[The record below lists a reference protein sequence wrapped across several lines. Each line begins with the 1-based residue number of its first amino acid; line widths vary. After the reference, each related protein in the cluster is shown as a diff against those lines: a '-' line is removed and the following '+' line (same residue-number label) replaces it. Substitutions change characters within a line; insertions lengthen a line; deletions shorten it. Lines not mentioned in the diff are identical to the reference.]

1 MKIDNRP
8 TRRFAFFIFLLG
20 ELFLLILF
28 LLSFSPGGVYP
39 HGKTTYYIVI
49 LIAALFWNTYYAY
62 VILNCPIEVF
72 FDNNLLS
79 VKWNKIVNH
88 NYILENIK
96 ITKISWVK
104 VIKIYDVNW
113 KLPRLLVLNGWSKS
127 YQSLVEQIEIAKS

>member
-1 MKIDNRP
+1 M
-8 TRRFAFFIFLLG
+8 
-20 ELFLLILF
+20 
-28 LLSFSPGGVYP
+28 
-39 HGKTTYYIVI
+39 YYIVV
-49 LIAALFWNTYYAY
+49 LFAALLWNTYYAY